1 MEELM
6 PKATL
11 YKWADLP
18 QTALTPQIGR
28 RLVAGQKVMLVEIT
42 LAKGAA
48 VGEHSHPHEQVSHIL
63 SGALEFTVNGEKQV
77 VSSGEVLVLPSH
89 VPHAAVALED
99 TVALD
104 VFSPPRED
112 FLTDETPA
120 YMKAQQ

>member
-1 MEELM
+1 MT
-6 PKATL
+6 KATL

-28 RLVAGQKVMLVEIT
+28 RLVSGQKVMLVEIT

-48 VGEHSHPHEQVSHIL
+48 VSEHSHPHEQVSHII
-63 SGALEFTVNGEKQV
+63 SGALEFTVNGQRQV
-77 VSSGEVLVLPSH
+77 VSSGEVLVLPSN

-120 YMKAQQ
+120 YMREK